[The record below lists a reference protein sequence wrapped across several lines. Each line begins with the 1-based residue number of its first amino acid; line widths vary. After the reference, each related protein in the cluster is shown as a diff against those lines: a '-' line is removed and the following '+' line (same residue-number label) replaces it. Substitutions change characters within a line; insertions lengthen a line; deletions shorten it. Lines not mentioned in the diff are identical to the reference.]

1 MIWMLH
7 GAASRRPR
15 YVGVGGWRSTA
26 AGGGVDGVVRA
37 ADDGGG
43 GRRWGED
50 RGGRRE
56 VGRRGD
62 GPVWEENGK
71 RITVIYLCGVQHTLC
86 TVLYVHLNT
95 SQKMP
100 NRVY

>member
-1 MIWMLH
+1 
-7 GAASRRPR
+7 
-15 YVGVGGWRSTA
+15 
-26 AGGGVDGVVRA
+26 
-37 ADDGGG
+37 
-43 GRRWGED
+43 
-50 RGGRRE
+50 
-56 VGRRGD
+56 
-62 GPVWEENGK
+62 VWEENGK

>member
-15 YVGVGGWRSTA
+15 YVGVGGRRSTA

-50 RGGRRE
+50 RGRRE